1 MAEQQEDRNFFGR
14 LKKLFSTTAI
24 VRVDSDGKR
33 KVVDVDERQVNTN
46 LLQLKDRYTKLQ
58 RSFYE
63 THSGAQSMAYHQV
76 RRELFRDYDAM
87 DSDPILASALDIY
100 ADECLGGDTI
110 IPLLDGSKI
119 TIGELYKS
127 GERDFWVYGLDKSG
141 NFIPAKVDK
150 VAYNGTKSVK
160 KIILEDDTE
169 IYATDDHI
177 WVNGQSELVKTK
189 ELKIGDGLYTLS
201 TKISNI
207 SNMSGYEQIQTSSK
221 KYEFTHR
228 IVGNSIPNLIE
239 QKTDINRPV
248 LHHKSFDKKNN
259 DPNHLEYMEWD
270 DHIKLHRDA
279 NLKMWEYRYNH
290 TDKIKKIIQSIKNGH
305 DRYWT
310 DELKKTV
317 SIRQKEFM
325 KKFVSSLSNEER
337 CIKWG
342 RSGSRNGMYG
352 KGYKLSGD
360 KNGRW
365 LSDVNRADL
374 IDMDVVVDILY
385 NHYNGGRDNAKSI
398 LKEHNIQLNNQQFNL
413 LCNRIC
419 SEYKIRT
426 IKQLKRKI
434 NYLKYNTLITNL
446 RHATLSF
453 DKNPLRNYTEL
464 CNDIGTTVKIMNDVL
479 HEAGYKNFS
488 DFTKSTN
495 HRIKSIS
502 TESIE
507 MDVYDLVNAGDNH
520 IYAIETNDGGKLFT
534 HNCTTKNEYGEVL
547 QIKSSNENVK
557 EILHNLFYDIL
568 NVEFN
573 LWPWTRNLTK
583 YGDFFLGLEIAEGK
597 GVINVVPQ
605 SVYYAERLEGYDPNN
620 ANSVKFK
627 VEQDRTGKIDWE
639 NYEMAHF
646 RLLSDTNFLPYG
658 KSMVES
664 ARRIWKQLTLMEDAM
679 LIHRIMRAPEKRV
692 FKIDIGNI
700 NPTEV
705 DNYMQ
710 RIINKMKKVPFVDK
724 NTGDYNLKYNMQNLT
739 EDFFLPVRGGDSGT
753 SIDNLGGLEY
763 AATED
768 IEFLQKKL
776 FAALKVPKAYL
787 SYDENINGKATLAA
801 EDVRFARTIERIQ
814 RTLVSELTKIAIVHL
829 AAQGIDDSEMVNF
842 ELSLTNPSTIYEQ
855 EKVNL
860 WSEKV
865 RLASDMQALKMLSKD
880 WVYSNLFGMSDADRD
895 DEKVKLINDLKDS
908 FRYNAIESDGNDPAA
923 EKEPTKV
930 EDELEELKKEISNR
944 GSGGA
949 QGGRPREG
957 NTYGKDKHPYGRDP
971 LGDKENHEERKRET
985 FANKNSK
992 KIAREYIN
1000 GISSK
1005 KRIIN
1010 EKKDFLDDKNLLDDD
1025 KI

>member
-76 RRELFRDYDAM
+76 RRELFRDYDTM
-87 DSDPILASALDIY
+87 DNDPIIASALDIY
-100 ADECLGGDTI
+100 ADE
-110 IPLLDGSKI
+110 S
-119 TIGELYKS
+119 
-127 GERDFWVYGLDKSG
+127 
-141 NFIPAKVDK
+141 
-150 VAYNGTKSVK
+150 
-160 KIILEDDTE
+160 
-169 IYATDDHI
+169 
-177 WVNGQSELVKTK
+177 
-189 ELKIGDGLYTLS
+189 
-201 TKISNI
+201 
-207 SNMSGYEQIQTSSK
+207 
-221 KYEFTHR
+221 
-228 IVGNSIPNLIE
+228 
-239 QKTDINRPV
+239 
-248 LHHKSFDKKNN
+248 
-259 DPNHLEYMEWD
+259 
-270 DHIKLHRDA
+270 
-279 NLKMWEYRYNH
+279 
-290 TDKIKKIIQSIKNGH
+290 
-305 DRYWT
+305 
-310 DELKKTV
+310 
-317 SIRQKEFM
+317 
-325 KKFVSSLSNEER
+325 
-337 CIKWG
+337 
-342 RSGSRNGMYG
+342 
-352 KGYKLSGD
+352 
-360 KNGRW
+360 
-365 LSDVNRADL
+365 
-374 IDMDVVVDILY
+374 
-385 NHYNGGRDNAKSI
+385 
-398 LKEHNIQLNNQQFNL
+398 
-413 LCNRIC
+413 
-419 SEYKIRT
+419 
-426 IKQLKRKI
+426 
-434 NYLKYNTLITNL
+434 
-446 RHATLSF
+446 
-453 DKNPLRNYTEL
+453 
-464 CNDIGTTVKIMNDVL
+464 
-479 HEAGYKNFS
+479 
-488 DFTKSTN
+488 
-495 HRIKSIS
+495 
-502 TESIE
+502 
-507 MDVYDLVNAGDNH
+507 
-520 IYAIETNDGGKLFT
+520 
-534 HNCTTKNEYGEVL
+534 TTKNEYGEVL

-557 EILHNLFYDIL
+557 EILQNLFYDIL